1 MNNRSF
7 FARLFDMSFSE
18 FVTPSIIQIIYTIS
32 IFAAGLAAI
41 GVLIGLSQV
50 GGAGAFL
57 GLIMA
62 VVGFF
67 IYVII
72 ARVTLEAVVAL
83 FRIAENTRVMA
94 DKARQSGDQG

>member
-1 MNNRSF
+1 MTNRSF

-18 FVTPSIIQIIYTIS
+18 FVTPSIIQVIYLIS

-41 GVLIGLSQV
+41 GVLVGLSQA
-50 GGAGAFL
+50 GGAGLFL

-94 DKARQSGDQG
+94 DKARTPGGEG